1 MGKYLEALN
10 LFYKLNFDND
20 VIEINEMLYRIE
32 MDEKKGMNVYV
43 DNPKDL
49 SYTRAAVKNHFFDMV
64 DEFAKYLPRENKPGP
79 SLYWYLIKLVHIYTD
94 ITGHEVYLNDKDR
107 MEILSLLNKINKV
120 DIVEDFIK
128 LKMVGNAYLK
138 DIYVEDNEGIRIVI
152 QMDCEE
158 LLIKTEYDTDFQNF
172 DDENDNHRVE
182 LYAAFE
188 NDSFYE
194 EFKKPYQDVMTYV
207 WELKNV
213 CDKGYMWVDA
223 KIKLT
228 DPNGRIAL

>member
-49 SYTRAAVKNHFFDMV
+49 SYTREVIKNHFFDMV
-64 DEFAKYLPRENKPGP
+64 DEFAKYLPQENKPGP
-79 SLYWYLIKLVHIYTD
+79 SLYYHLTQLINIYTD
-94 ITGHEVYLNDKDR
+94 ISAHEVYLNDKDR
-107 MEILSLLNKINKV
+107 MEILSLLDKINKI

-128 LKMVGNAYLK
+128 LKMVGDAHLK
-138 DIYVEDNEGIRIVI
+138 DIYFEDVEGIRIVI
-152 QMDCEE
+152 EMDCEE
-158 LLIKTEYDTDFQNF
+158 LLIKAEYDTDFQNF
-172 DDENDNHRVE
+172 DVENDNHRVE
-182 LYAAFE
+182 LYSAFE

-194 EFKKPYQDVMTYV
+194 DFKKPYQDVMTYV

-223 KIKLT
+223 KIKLN
-228 DPNGRIAL
+228 DPNGLRVL